1 MARLTSVASWL
12 GNFGK
17 SIGYSAKDILSEAAP
32 NTSKIVEDA
41 SDEIYKFRDFM
52 SDYKSKGKVVDKY
65 LNFTELQKQANDI
78 ISGTIND
85 IKTGNFATP
94 KDSFDDM
101 FGDDDFDFGTDDYTA
116 AEDQNEE
123 GAEVRKLNLSTDAKA
138 TAKATIQGNTMI
150 AETLEK
156 SAKAQMMTQVNTA
169 KAIMNT
175 TNNIGM
181 IAVNKLGAS
190 LTETNRRLDQIN
202 SNLVEMLKFMNEN
215 QSKVNQAQ
223 LDYLESAK
231 EYMKIQLNML
241 DPKRKTKDKKKSALE
256 NFLSEGSFSLP
267 SYIEAVKENAKKT
280 SQYTQAETM
289 YGMLSIYADMM
300 GSMGGLSG
308 MIRPT
313 QMLMKMGVKKL
324 LPKKVLNSITR
335 IDDLLPKALMGGL
348 STLSDMKNQ
357 SGIKGVLGTI
367 FGAGAEKRKSFQI
380 GNYEKGAVP
389 WDGKSKRALEV
400 VIPHYLSLIE
410 SNTSNI
416 PKSRRGHEASFY
428 DYETGVFSK
437 KSAIRDRL
445 RTRTSDAFRNDT
457 SDSVGLFERKFSD
470 NEKLQ
475 EQAKQIMWKH
485 LQPMIFGDRL
495 LEGEENVT
503 KAAKAYAEEIRKLG
517 FNPYEVSQL
526 VIYFKGSVT
535 RLRQYMMQFQL
546 STDEQE
552 LFNEREVDDFG
563 FVKGG
568 FKASDLGNISM
579 RTGLYE
585 KQKREERKAKD
596 ADDELRSYLNR
607 LKGPL
612 FVSDKKKNAALQ
624 SLRYISSEGVGTIHG
639 RNEAA
644 TNVEAGGL
652 TLVNYLSG
660 MDDFSFKGGIS
671 GVKARVT
678 KSFKGNKYDHLTV
691 SDVMQIMRKNK
702 YNPDQY
708 DFITAD
714 ESGTKDGIFA
724 YAVLRARYGKVG
736 CLRVLKRDNIAWNG
750 DSKKYYIR
758 RVSNDELYVTG
769 KDREEDFQ
777 PPEESN
783 IYPISNTSLPRNG
796 RDQKAISDRMMND
809 PNIGVLIKTP
819 KDYRSIVQKAK
830 DLKTQIVTGT
840 NPYDEKMQAY
850 MDEVRNSRKGKKGKN
865 SKIGNGLGERLGGS
879 PRQKREAKRKRA
891 ERKEEA
897 ESKARANTNED
908 SERKT
913 RYRRS
918 RKAQDASINQAADE
932 LNKAA
937 TAIKDQLASDGTEK
951 TLWDKIKSKIGMT
964 KRAAAGAGIG
974 GLIGAM
980 FLPGGPIGGAVIGA
994 ALGIATT
1001 GFDFKKFFFGSKHV
1015 DKDGT
1020 VHYEKTG
1027 IIGQWQNMLTT
1038 SGKEVFK
1045 TTFDSMKNEIVAY
1058 TKAQF
1063 APVMAAFRSPDG
1075 KSLIPKTMVETIQDV
1090 GKNVIQAITHPMETL
1105 NNGIVRVS
1113 GALLSAT
1120 IRAGASMVKTTA
1132 KAGTWLIAKPAQM
1145 IADTVAAA
1153 RGGKN
1158 PFQFIRN
1165 LASAGIE
1172 RGKARIGAKA
1182 GYYFSKGGVLSGFAQ
1197 GAKDAKNTRGGL
1209 IHRASV
1215 FKQGIRKNKS
1225 KYFSG
1230 KYEDEK
1236 AKLDEIRANLKSD
1249 DPYTRQYAMEQLLPK
1264 DKNGLVADPAWN
1276 QMKDENGLIDPAALE
1291 QYMEQNANR
1300 FINSREQALA
1310 GLSGEATYQKTKDE
1324 SRRKSKF
1331 DQTLEKLSRKD
1342 AYQYN
1347 PNMSDREAKKR
1358 QKLIEKYISRDEK
1371 GNINDELYLKIKR
1384 DKDGNLDKED
1394 LDKFIKNKEAFQKEV
1409 EERERI
1415 EKEKA
1420 EAERL
1425 KKEDENMKRNQNA
1438 FQLSQLIAATGEDFD
1453 ASLIDNSKDNSSSII
1468 AATVAAVKQ
1477 KSERILKQQEDEEK
1491 EEKAKAEDA
1500 ANEAQDRAVIARSEK
1515 DKEKRASAEVTAE
1528 NKRKESRAKEA
1539 DETAQIQAQ
1548 GQNKVEDNAEDEEE
1562 EDNTATITDTGAV
1575 KEEEEESGIG
1585 SILKKA
1591 GLAIGG
1597 ITTVA
1602 ALLNSEAGRKLI
1614 STLGSVIGGALKS
1627 IGSSI
1632 IDWVKDGL
1640 GDLAGNIV
1648 DGVKGFFG
1656 ADTKENTKE
1665 MKAEDLAELNPDY
1678 VSDGDVAVDE
1688 NGNEIVKVDVN
1699 TGTKNILGNTARRAV
1714 TQAAAAGLSPGYAKA
1729 VSKVGGGIINAGK
1742 ATGKFLWDHKGTIAK
1757 GAKMVGKGAL
1767 FVADKAT
1774 NLIPGVKTLKKTVKA
1789 AGWVG
1794 DKAGKGA
1801 NWISKALS
1809 GKTVGENIKDG
1820 AKALGEKALNK
1831 GKDLVGKAKT
1841 AIPELAS
1848 KAVTKAK
1855 STASSVASKVV
1866 NSKTGNMVLT
1876 KLQSII
1882 SSIKDMLSKFA
1893 KCKQLQSLLKKVKG
1907 STLVKKMEELITKIT
1922 TKLTN
1927 VVKSGKDKSLNKVIN
1942 EAAERI
1948 LGGTV
1953 GQALKTATIVVSGI
1967 WSAATGALDAAN
1979 LFMVN
1984 EDDVDAGM
1992 RTVSAIINLLVDFI
2006 PVAGPIFDFISTIS
2020 EALGF
2025 PNFKRELAEVLYNLV
2040 YTVTGGASRGVA
2052 TLEQKQS
2059 EYEKEYEQYLK
2070 DHGLTKEDMS
2080 ITEYNDIVN
2089 QTIGDK
2095 VINTVQN
2102 GLKQAGSWL
2111 SGIFGGKKK
2120 EEKTEEES
2128 MGSGSG
2134 SETNTSSSSMNK
2146 NSKEKEKSIKKNI
2159 KNAKISNSALQH
2171 GTGSL
2176 GFGPGMAQD
2185 DPSYA
2190 SVNLG
2195 KLPDGSTAT
2204 MKNSGC
2210 GPTALANAVAA
2221 TGGDVNP
2228 GEVGRY
2234 ARRNGMLTDG
2244 GANSK
2249 LFTEGARKYGMRGTE
2264 IGSMDSLNASLDS
2277 GNPVIVSGKS
2287 MGYGPGCDNGTCH
2300 PSNLYTKAGHI
2311 VTVTSRNDDGTYN
2324 VDDGKGESVVSGDV
2338 LQNGATKAFSMERLG
2353 GGVQDMVRQGP
2364 SVTNANQKAAE
2375 NNVVQDNGTTIQHG
2389 AYYFAQN
2396 DPQWGSIGLKGYNT
2410 NIKNAGCVHTSGAM
2424 AASTLLGK
2432 PIDPGTFMNTYG
2444 NAATISNLQAPGVK
2458 VTRYPANGSQSA
2470 GTVDGTPYLPTIID
2484 ALKQRKMVMLYG
2496 TGSNTNMYKFGLGGG
2511 SHCVLATGLD
2521 KDGNIIILDP
2531 YSPNPPYGQA
2541 STTMTA
2547 WPPVASSINPM
2558 HWAQVIETPDG
2569 KGASGQLDPNVSAGM
2584 TVAAGADAAASGA
2597 SGATNATGATATSG
2611 AAGSTSGTD
2620 TTGAE
2625 GEEGESS
2632 GNVLNAIFGAMSNI
2646 VSTVGSRLTKSVF
2659 TGKSYQEV
2667 KAEEEANAANSES
2680 TTTDAS
2686 AATGYGPGGS
2696 FNEGKE
2702 PSEKLLMSYPGKT
2715 MEEKKLAYYQQQ
2727 VAMKKAREK
2736 IPSGGA
2742 NKDLPVLGRGPDDFG
2757 TVEDTGDKLD
2767 QMILLL
2773 TDIRT
2778 NTGNIAGSTGALG
2791 GAPAK
2796 SKDTGKNTI
2805 ASKQGNKTDTQ
2816 RKQSAKDAAKS
2827 KLSTLNNGLKSDSLG
2842 RGKLRSNYA
2851 KIGAF

>member
-17 SIGYSAKDILSEAAP
+17 SIGYSAKDILAEAAP

-78 ISGTIND
+78 ITGTISD
-85 IKTGNFATP
+85 IKTGNFAAP

-101 FGDDDFDFGTDDYTA
+101 FGGDDFDFGSDDYTD
-116 AEDQNEE
+116 AEDQDEE

-156 SAKAQMMTQVNTA
+156 ASKAQMMAQVNTA

-202 SNLVEMLKFMNEN
+202 ANLVEMLKFMNEN

-223 LDYLESAK
+223 LDYLNSAK

-241 DPKRKTKDKKKSALE
+241 DPKRKKVKKSAKDD
-256 NFLSEGSFSLP
+256 FLAGGEFNLP
-267 SYIEAVKENAKKT
+267 SYIGVVKENLKNNSSV
-280 SQYTQAETM
+280 SQIQAM
-289 YGMLSIYADMM
+289 LGMGSMMGGMM
-300 GSMGGLSG
+300 GSMGGAGS

-313 QMLMKMGVKKL
+313 QMLMNMAMRKFI
-324 LPKKVLNSITR
+324 PKKVQKAITKA
-335 IDDLLPKALMGGL
+335 DDLIPKALMGGL
-348 STLSDMKNQ
+348 STLSDMRDNV
-357 SGIKGVLGTI
+357 GIRGLIGSI
-367 FGAGAEKRKSFQI
+367 FGAGARQQKSFRL

-400 VIPHYLSLIE
+400 VIPHYLALIE
-410 SNTSNI
+410 SHTSNI
-416 PKSRRGHEASFY
+416 PKRKGGTGPSFY
-428 DYETGVFSK
+428 DYDTGTFKSK
-437 KSAIRDRL
+437 EAIRDRL
-445 RTRTSDAFRNDT
+445 KERTSDAFRGASYDST
-457 SDSVGLFERKFSD
+457 SFFEEKFSEDPDMQD
-470 NEKLQ
+470 N
-475 EQAKQIMWKH
+475 AKQLMWKH
-485 LQPMIFGDRL
+485 LQPMVFGDRK

-503 KAAKAYAEEIRKLG
+503 KAAKAYAKDLEKLG
-517 FNPYEVSQL
+517 LNPAEISKL

-535 RLRQYMMQFQL
+535 KLRQYMMQFQL
-546 STDEQE
+546 TESEQE
-552 LFNEREVDDFG
+552 LFNERETDGFG
-563 FVKGG
+563 FIKGG
-568 FKASDLGNISM
+568 FKASDLGTNYSKTDVY
-579 RTGLYE
+579 R
-585 KQKREERKAKD
+585 KQQRDKAK
-596 ADDELRSYLNR
+596 ADQAEEELKEILERAKGTILPTDKEKNR
-607 LKGPL
+607 LGQ
-612 FVSDKKKNAALQ
+612 N
-624 SLRYISSEGVGTIHG
+624 LRYLASEGIGTIHG
-639 RNEAA
+639 RNTAA
-644 TNVEAGGL
+644 TNIEAGGL
-652 TLVNYLSG
+652 TLVNYLAGMGELDTSG
-660 MDDFSFKGGIS
+660 GLKSAAASIK
-671 GVKARVT
+671 
-678 KSFKGNKYDHLTV
+678 KSFGKYKYDHLSV
-691 SDVMQIMRKNK
+691 ADVMQIMRKCK
-702 YNPDQY
+702 YNTDQY
-708 DFITAD
+708 DYITAD
-714 ESGTKDGIFA
+714 DSGDKDGLFGL
-724 YAVLRARYGKVG
+724 AVLKLRYGRPG
-736 CLRVLKRDNIAWNG
+736 CLRVITPRNIIYDSESKQYKIMVVDTNEPIVTSRDG
-750 DSKKYYIR
+750 DK
-758 RVSNDELYVTG
+758 
-769 KDREEDFQ
+769 DFQ
-777 PPEESN
+777 PPDGAH
-783 IYPISNTSLPRNG
+783 IYPMGKSGFARTGAQQKEMDANFIEENG
-796 RDQKAISDRMMND
+796 PLEKRPEDKR
-809 PNIGVLIKTP
+809 TFT
-819 KDYRSIVQKAK
+819 QKAK
-830 DLKTQIVTGT
+830 DAVTKVVTGT
-840 NPYDEKMQAY
+840 NSYEEKL
-850 MDEVRNSRKGKKGKN
+850 KKD
-865 SKIGNGLGERLGGS
+865 
-879 PRQKREAKRKRA
+879 AA
-891 ERKEEA
+891 ERKAAAEAAKNPDSGEEKLGGA
-897 ESKARANTNED
+897 GGRSKKKRRKYEAKAFTQRQKQSGSNTNEA
-908 SERKT
+908 SEEKGNQK
-913 RYRRS
+913 RR
-918 RKAQDASINQAADE
+918 RINTQNASINMALDE

-937 TAIKDQLASDGTEK
+937 DTIKDHVAGDKSKEG
-951 TLWDKIKSKIGMT
+951 LWNKIKSKIGMN
-964 KRAAAGAGIG
+964 KRAAKGLAAGGI
-974 GLIGAM
+974 LGALL
-980 FLPGGPIGGAVIGA
+980 LPGGPIGGAIIGA
-994 ALGIATT
+994 AVGIAST
-1001 GFDFKKFFFGSKHV
+1001 GFDFKRMLFGSKTV
-1015 DKDGT
+1015 DEDGT
-1020 VHYEKTG
+1020 IHYEKTG
-1027 IIGQWQNMLTT
+1027 IVGQWQNTLQTAGKDLLKT
-1038 SGKEVFK
+1038 S
-1045 TTFDSMKNEIVAY
+1045 FDSAKSEIAAY
-1058 TKAQF
+1058 AKAQF
-1063 APVMAAFRSPDG
+1063 APVFAALRSPDG
-1075 KSLIPKTMVETIQDV
+1075 RSLIPKTMVETIQDV
-1090 GKNVIQAITHPMETL
+1090 GKNVIQAITNPMETL
-1105 NNGIVRVS
+1105 NKGLIKITS
-1113 GALLSAT
+1113 SLLST
-1120 IRAGASMVKTTA
+1120 SIRAGRSVITTTA
-1132 KAGTWLIAKPAQM
+1132 KAGTWLIAKPAQL
-1145 IADTVAAA
+1145 IADTIAAS

-1158 PFQFIRN
+1158 PFQFIKN
-1165 LASAGIE
+1165 VASAGIE

-1182 GYYFSKGGVLSGFAQ
+1182 GYYFSKGGVLSGLAQ

-1225 KYFSG
+1225 DFFSG

-1236 AKLDEIRANLKSD
+1236 AKLDEIRENLKSD

-1264 DKNGLVADPAWN
+1264 DKNGMVKDPAWN
-1276 QMKDENGLIDPAALE
+1276 QMKDENGLIDPAALD
-1291 QYMEQNANR
+1291 QYMQQNANK
-1300 FINSREQALA
+1300 FINFKEQALA
-1310 GLSGEATYQKTKDE
+1310 GLAGEKNYQKTVDE
-1324 SRRKSKF
+1324 NRRKDKL
-1331 DQTLEKLSRKD
+1331 QRTLIKLSAKD
-1342 AYQYN
+1342 GGAYN

-1358 QKLIEKYISRDEK
+1358 QQLIEKYISRDEK

-1425 KKEDENMKRNQNA
+1425 KQEDENMKRNQNA
-1438 FQLSQLIAATGEDFD
+1438 FQLSQLIAATGADFD
-1453 ASLIDNSKDNSSSII
+1453 TSLIDNSKDNSASII

-1477 KSERILKQQEDEEK
+1477 KAERILKQQEDEED
-1491 EEKAKAEDA
+1491 EEKEKAEDA
-1500 ANEAQDRAVIARSEK
+1500 ANEAQDQAVIARSKK
-1515 DKEKRASAEVTAE
+1515 DKEKRAEAEVTAE

-1539 DETAQIQAQ
+1539 EETAQIQSQ

-1562 EDNTATITDTGAV
+1562 DNTATIADTGAI
-1575 KEEEEESGIG
+1575 KEEEEEESGIG

-1602 ALLNSEAGRKLI
+1602 ALLNSEAGKKLI
-1614 STLGSVIGGALKS
+1614 STLGSVIGGALKN

-1632 IDWVKDGL
+1632 IDWVKNGL

-1648 DGVKGFFG
+1648 DGVKGLFG
-1656 ADTKENTKE
+1656 TDTKENTKE

-1678 VSDGDVAVDE
+1678 VSDGDVVVDE
-1688 NGNEIVKVDVN
+1688 NGNEIVKVNVN

-1767 FVADKAT
+1767 WVADKAT

-1809 GKTVGENIKDG
+1809 GKTIGENIKDG
-1820 AKALGEKALNK
+1820 AKALGEKAINK

-1848 KAVTKAK
+1848 KAATKVK
-1855 STASSVASKVV
+1855 TTASTVASKVV
-1866 NSKTGNMVLT
+1866 NSKTGNTVLT

-1953 GQALKTATIVVSGI
+1953 GQAIKTATVVVSGI

-1984 EDDVDAGM
+1984 EDDVDLGM

-2006 PVAGPIFDFISTIS
+2006 PVAGPIFDFVSTIS

-2025 PNFKRELAEVLYNLV
+2025 PNFKRELAEVIYNV
-2040 YTVTGGASRGVA
+2040 IYTVTGGASKGVA

-2070 DHGLTKEDMS
+2070 DHGLSKEDLS

-2095 VINTVQN
+2095 VVNTVQN

-2120 EEKTEEES
+2120 EEEEEES
-2128 MGSGSG
+2128 MGSGTG
-2134 SETNTSSSSMNK
+2134 SEGNTSSASVNK
-2146 NSKEKEKSIKKNI
+2146 SVKEKEKSIKKNT
-2159 KNAKISNSALQH
+2159 KKAKTSNSALQN

-2221 TGGDVNP
+2221 TGGDANP

-2249 LFTEGARKYGMRGTE
+2249 LFTEGARKYGMKGTE

-2287 MGYGPGCDNGTCH
+2287 MGYGPGCENGTCH

-2311 VTVTSRNDDGTYN
+2311 VTVTSRNGDGTYN
-2324 VDDGKGESVVSGDV
+2324 VDDGEGESVVSGDV

-2353 GGVQDMVRQGP
+2353 GAVQRGV
-2364 SVTNANQKAAE
+2364 SVTDGKQKAAE

-2396 DPQWGSIGLKGYNT
+2396 DPQWANIGLKGWDT
-2410 NIKNAGCVHTSGAM
+2410 TIGKAGCVHTSGAM
-2424 AASTLLGK
+2424 AASTILGS
-2432 PIDPGTFMNTYG
+2432 PIDPGTFMNTYN
-2444 NAATISNLQAPGVK
+2444 NAATISNLQKPGVK
-2458 VTRYPANGSQSA
+2458 VTRYPASGSMNA
-2470 GTVDGTPYLPTIID
+2470 GTVDGTPHLPTIID
-2484 ALKQRKMVMLYG
+2484 ALKQRKMVMMYG
-2496 TGSNTNMYKFGLGGG
+2496 EGTDTNMYKFGQGGP
-2511 SHCVLATGLD
+2511 HCVLATGLD

-2541 STTMTA
+2541 STTLTA
-2547 WPPVASSINPM
+2547 WPPVSDSINPM
-2558 HWAQVIETPDG
+2558 YWAQVVETPDG

-2584 TVAAGADAAASGA
+2584 TVAAGSDASG
-2597 SGATNATGATATSG
+2597 SGSSSATATSG
-2611 AAGSTSGTD
+2611 ASGSTSGTGVN

-2646 VSTVGSRLTKSVF
+2646 ISTVGNRLTTSVF
-2659 TGKSYQEV
+2659 TGKSYQQV
-2667 KAEEEANAANSES
+2667 KAEEEANAATSES
-2680 TTTDAS
+2680 VTTDAS

-2702 PSEKLLMSYPGKT
+2702 PSEKLLESYPGKT
-2715 MEEKKLAYYQQQ
+2715 MEEKKLAYYQRK
-2727 VAMKKAREK
+2727 VAMKKAQEK
-2736 IPSGGA
+2736 IPNNEA
-2742 NKDLPVLGRGPDDFG
+2742 NKDLPVLGRGPEDFG

-2816 RKQSAKDAAKS
+2816 RKQNAKDAAKS

>member
-241 DPKRKTKDKKKSALE
+241 DPKRKKVKKSAKDD
-256 NFLSEGSFSLP
+256 FLAGGEFNLP
-267 SYIEAVKENAKKT
+267 SYIGVVKENLKNNSSV
-280 SQYTQAETM
+280 SQIQAM
-289 YGMLSIYADMM
+289 LGMGSMMGGMM
-300 GSMGGLSG
+300 GSMGGAGS

-313 QMLMKMGVKKL
+313 QMLMNMAMRKVI
-324 LPKKVLNSITR
+324 PKKIQKAITKA
-335 IDDLLPKALMGGL
+335 DDLIPKALMGGL
-348 STLSDMKNQ
+348 STLSDMRDNV
-357 SGIKGVLGTI
+357 GIKGLLGSI
-367 FGAGAEKRKSFQI
+367 FGAGARQQKSFML
-380 GNYEKGAVP
+380 GNYDKGAVP

-400 VIPHYLSLIE
+400 VIPHYLALIE
-410 SNTSNI
+410 SHTSNI
-416 PKSRRGHEASFY
+416 PKRKGGTGPSFY
-428 DYETGVFSK
+428 DYDTGTFK
-437 KSAIRDRL
+437 NKEAIRDRL
-445 RTRTSDAFRNDT
+445 KERTSDAFRGASYDST
-457 SDSVGLFERKFSD
+457 SFFEEKFSEDPDMQD
-470 NEKLQ
+470 N
-475 EQAKQIMWKH
+475 AKQLMWKH
-485 LQPMIFGDRL
+485 LQPMVFGDRKIT
-495 LEGEENVT
+495 GEENVT
-503 KAAKAYAEEIRKLG
+503 KAAKAYAKDLEKLG
-517 FNPYEVSQL
+517 LNPAEISKL

-535 RLRQYMMQFQL
+535 KLRQYMMQFQL
-546 STDEQE
+546 TESEQE
-552 LFNEREVDDFG
+552 LFNERETDGFG
-563 FVKGG
+563 FIKGG
-568 FKASDLGNISM
+568 FKASDLGTNYTKTDVY
-579 RTGLYE
+579 R
-585 KQKREERKAKD
+585 KQQRDKAK
-596 ADDELRSYLNR
+596 ADQSEDELKELLERA
-607 LKGPL
+607 KGTVLP
-612 FVSDKKKNAALQ
+612 SDKEKNRFGQ
-624 SLRYISSEGVGTIHG
+624 NLRYMASEGIGSIHG
-639 RNEAA
+639 RNVAA
-644 TNVEAGGL
+644 SNVEAGGL
-652 TLVNYLSG
+652 TLVNYLAGIGELDTSG
-660 MDDFSFKGGIS
+660 GLKSAAASIK
-671 GVKARVT
+671 
-678 KSFKGNKYDHLTV
+678 KSFGTFKYDHLSV
-691 SDVMQIMRKNK
+691 ADVMQIMRKCK
-702 YNPDQY
+702 YNTDQY
-708 DFITAD
+708 DYITAD
-714 ESGTKDGIFA
+714 DSGDKDGLFGL
-724 YAVLRARYGKVG
+724 AVLKLRYGRPG
-736 CLRVLKRDNIAWNG
+736 CLRVITLRNIIYDSESRQYKIMIVDTDEPIVTSRD
-750 DSKKYYIR
+750 
-758 RVSNDELYVTG
+758 
-769 KDREEDFQ
+769 KDKDFQ
-777 PPEESN
+777 PPDGAH
-783 IYPISNTSLPRNG
+783 IYPMDKGGLPRTG
-796 RDQKAISDRMMND
+796 KQQKEMDDAFLEETG
-809 PNIGVLIKTP
+809 PLK
-819 KDYRSIVQKAK
+819 KRSADTRSFTQKAK
-830 DLKTQIVTGT
+830 DAVTKVVTGT
-840 NPYDEKMQAY
+840 NSYEEKLKKEAA
-850 MDEVRNSRKGKKGKN
+850 DRKAAAEAAKN
-865 SKIGNGLGERLGGS
+865 SNGEEKLGGAGRKS
-879 PRQKREAKRKRA
+879 NKKRRRYEAKAFSQRQKQAG
-891 ERKEEA
+891 
-897 ESKARANTNED
+897 SNTNEA
-908 SERKT
+908 SEEKENQK
-913 RYRRS
+913 RR
-918 RKAQDASINQAADE
+918 RINTQNASINMALDE

-937 TAIKDQLASDGTEK
+937 DTIKDQVAGDKSKEG
-951 TLWDKIKSKIGMT
+951 LWNKIKSKIGMN
-964 KRAAAGAGIG
+964 KRAAKGLAAGGI
-974 GLIGAM
+974 LGALL
-980 FLPGGPIGGAVIGA
+980 LPGGPIGGAIIGA
-994 ALGIATT
+994 AVGIAST
-1001 GFDFKKFFFGSKHV
+1001 GFDFKRMLFGSKTV
-1015 DKDGT
+1015 DEDGT

-1027 IIGQWQNMLTT
+1027 IIGQWQNTLQTAGKDLLKT
-1038 SGKEVFK
+1038 S
-1045 TTFDSMKNEIVAY
+1045 FDSAKSEIAAY
-1058 TKAQF
+1058 AKAQF
-1063 APVMAAFRSPDG
+1063 APVFAALKSPDG
-1075 KSLIPKTMVETIQDV
+1075 RSLIPKTMVETIQDV
-1090 GKNVIQAITHPMETL
+1090 GKNVIQAITNPMETL
-1105 NNGIVRVS
+1105 NKGLIKITS
-1113 GALLSAT
+1113 SLLST
-1120 IRAGASMVKTTA
+1120 SIRAGRSVITTTA
-1132 KAGTWLIAKPAQM
+1132 KAGTWLIAKPAQL
-1145 IADTVAAA
+1145 IADTIAAS

-1158 PFQFIRN
+1158 PFQFVKNI
-1165 LASAGIE
+1165 ASAGIE
-1172 RGKARIGAKA
+1172 RGKARIGAKV

-1225 KYFSG
+1225 DFFSG

-1236 AKLDEIRANLKSD
+1236 AKLDEIRENLKSD

-1264 DKNGLVADPAWN
+1264 DKNGLVKDPAWN
-1276 QMKDENGLIDPAALE
+1276 QMKDENGLIDPAVLD
-1291 QYMEQNANR
+1291 QYMQQNANK
-1300 FINSREQALA
+1300 FINFKEQALA
-1310 GLSGEATYQKTKDE
+1310 GLAGEKNYQKTVDE
-1324 SRRKSKF
+1324 NRRKDKL
-1331 DQTLEKLSRKD
+1331 QRTLIKLSAKD
-1342 AYQYN
+1342 GGAYN

-1500 ANEAQDRAVIARSEK
+1500 ANEAQDQAVIARSKK

-1528 NKRKESRAKEA
+1528 TKRKESRAKEA

-1562 EDNTATITDTGAV
+1562 ENNTATIADTGAV

-1602 ALLNSEAGRKLI
+1602 ALLNSEAGKKLI

-1632 IDWVKDGL
+1632 IDWVKNGL

-1648 DGVKGFFG
+1648 DGVKGLFG

-1678 VSDGDVAVDE
+1678 VSDGDVVVDE
-1688 NGNEIVKVDVN
+1688 NGNEVVKVDVN

-1767 FVADKAT
+1767 WVADKAT

-1789 AGWVG
+1789 GGWVA
-1794 DKAGKGA
+1794 DKAGKGV

-1820 AKALGEKALNK
+1820 AKAFGEKALNK

-1882 SSIKDMLSKFA
+1882 SSIKEMLSKFA
-1893 KCKQLQSLLKKVKG
+1893 KCKQLQSLLKKVNG

-1927 VVKSGKDKSLNKVIN
+1927 VVKSGKDKSLNKIIN

-2006 PVAGPIFDFISTIS
+2006 PVAGPIFDFVSTIS

-2025 PNFKRELAEVLYNLV
+2025 PNFKRELAEVIYNLV
-2040 YTVTGGASRGVA
+2040 YTVTGGASKGVA

-2089 QTIGDK
+2089 QTVGDK
-2095 VINTVQN
+2095 IINTVQS

-2111 SGIFGGKKK
+2111 SGIFGGKNK
-2120 EEKTEEES
+2120 EEETEEES
-2128 MGSGSG
+2128 MGSDSG
-2134 SETNTSSSSMNK
+2134 SEVNTSTSSTNK
-2146 NSKEKEKSIKKNI
+2146 NAKEKEKSIKKNT

-2221 TGGDVNP
+2221 TGGDANP

-2249 LFTEGARKYGMRGTE
+2249 LFTEGARKYGMKGTE

-2287 MGYGPGCDNGTCH
+2287 IGYGPGCENGTCH
-2300 PSNLYTKAGHI
+2300 PSSLYTKAGHI

-2324 VDDGKGESVVSGDV
+2324 VDDGEGESVVSGDV

-2353 GGVQDMVRQGP
+2353 GRIPEGNRNGRNDVITASSTGP
-2364 SVTNANQKAAE
+2364 S
-2375 NNVVQDNGTTIQHG
+2375 NVVQDNGTTIQHG

-2396 DPQWGSIGLKGYNT
+2396 DPRWANIGLKGWKT
-2410 NIKNAGCVHTSGAM
+2410 TIGKAGCVHTSGAM

-2432 PIDPGTFMNTYG
+2432 PIDPGTFMNNYD
-2444 NAATISNLQAPGVK
+2444 NAATISNLQKPGVK
-2458 VTRYPANGSQSA
+2458 VTRYPANGSQKA
-2470 GTVDGTPYLPTIID
+2470 GTVDGTEYLPTIID

-2597 SGATNATGATATSG
+2597 SGATNATGSTATSG
-2611 AAGSTSGTD
+2611 AAGSTSGTG
-2620 TTGAE
+2620 TTGSE

-2646 VSTVGSRLTKSVF
+2646 VSTVGNRLTKSVF
-2659 TGKSYQEV
+2659 TGKSYQQV
-2667 KAEEEANAANSES
+2667 KAEEEANAASSES